1 MMSFR
6 NKILLFGALA
16 FAPFAP
22 KAAAQ
27 EAWTL
32 ERCVAYALAN
42 NISVRS
48 AALQVSDAE
57 QSITEAK
64 DRFLPTLNASAS
76 ESLNFGRGLTAQNTY
91 ADRNT
96 TSFQWGASLSLPL
109 FQGLSEY
116 RQMDVAKANLRA
128 MLLSHEA
135 AKDDVSLNVMA
146 SYLQVLYAREVLQ
159 SARTTLAHSSY
170 EAERQ
175 KVLVEEG
182 KVPEADLYDAQA
194 QMAQDSLQVVT
205 ASNDVQTA
213 LVSLANLLQMPMSDG
228 FDVAPLDETDPI
240 IPSPEAVYSSAL
252 LINNGVM
259 ASRQSVEVAQR
270 RISLA
275 KTGYIPRLS
284 FNAGIGSSYYTV
296 GGMPRETFSDQ
307 MRHNYST
314 YLGFSLSIPI
324 FDGFSTRNSV
334 RRAHLQRLQAELE
347 VDRTSSQLFTSIQQ
361 AYYQATGARSSY
373 ITSLDVLDKMRLS
386 FAATQEKYSLG
397 RATPAEFEQA
407 KSLLSRTE
415 ITSIQAHYEYLLRTR
430 ILLFYQ
436 HGTL

>member
-1 MMSFR
+1 
-6 NKILLFGALA
+6 
-16 FAPFAP
+16 
-22 KAAAQ
+22 
-27 EAWTL
+27 
-32 ERCVAYALAN
+32 
-42 NISVRS
+42 
-48 AALQVSDAE
+48 
-57 QSITEAK
+57 
-64 DRFLPTLNASAS
+64 
-76 ESLNFGRGLTAQNTY
+76 
-91 ADRNT
+91 
-96 TSFQWGASLSLPL
+96 
-109 FQGLSEY
+109 
-116 RQMDVAKANLRA
+116 
-128 MLLSHEA
+128 
-135 AKDDVSLNVMA
+135 
-146 SYLQVLYAREVLQ
+146 
-159 SARTTLAHSSY
+159 
-170 EAERQ
+170 
-175 KVLVEEG
+175 
-182 KVPEADLYDAQA
+182 
-194 QMAQDSLQVVT
+194 
-205 ASNDVQTA
+205 
-213 LVSLANLLQMPMSDG
+213 
-228 FDVAPLDETDPI
+228 
-240 IPSPEAVYSSAL
+240 
-252 LINNGVM
+252 M